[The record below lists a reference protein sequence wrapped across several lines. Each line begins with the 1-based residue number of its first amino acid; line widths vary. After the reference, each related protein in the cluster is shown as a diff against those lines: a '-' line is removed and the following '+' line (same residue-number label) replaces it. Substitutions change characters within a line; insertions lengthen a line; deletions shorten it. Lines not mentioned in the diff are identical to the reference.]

1 MTTEETTV
9 EHELVTRLQD
19 AINSLQ
25 ALRADAELAVSGKR
39 GHKSANKRFRRNVQ
53 PIRAALKSIRECS
66 LKLEE

>member
-1 MTTEETTV
+1 MTTEETT

-25 ALRADAELAVSGKR
+25 ALKADAELAVSGKR